1 MDNNLGLNIQ
11 VKLNKLFKHTWNGTT
26 STTAKKKFSY
36 LSFLFSC
43 CLRKTNTFIFLL
55 LFVRLRERYLFILGC
70 PIVKKERY
78 VSKKNYERFVEAKGC
93 ETVNIPFTRNG
104 AESLG
109 LL

>member
-1 MDNNLGLNIQ
+1 MEWNNIN
-11 VKLNKLFKHTWNGTT
+11 N
-26 STTAKKKFSY
+26 SKKKFSY

-43 CLRKTNTFIFLL
+43 CLRKANTFIILL

-78 VSKKNYERFVEAKGC
+78 VSKKNYERFVEAKGS
-93 ETVNIPFTRNG
+93 ETVNIPFTGNG